1 MNCNEFIKKLKNTFN
16 TLGINDVII
25 KNDSLIIPIE
35 EEEGMP
41 SYKIAVSFIE
51 EGYLSIYTS
60 FKHNAVLKKE
70 LVELL
75 KIINTFNEQSFLKFI
90 VKKEFIKV
98 EYNMTEL
105 LNNDVEKVISIITI
119 IPNILFDF
127 YKDLVKYLA

>member
-98 EYNMTEL
+98 EYNMPEL
-105 LNNDVEKVISIITI
+105 LNNNVEKVISIITI